1 MFVLTC
7 FETGEEMTREEN
19 KTLIAEWIR
28 DNGRDDRSYSLRWED

>member
-7 FETGEEMTREEN
+7 FETGEEVAREEN

-28 DNGRDDRSYSLRWED
+28 DNYNPERSYSLRFEA